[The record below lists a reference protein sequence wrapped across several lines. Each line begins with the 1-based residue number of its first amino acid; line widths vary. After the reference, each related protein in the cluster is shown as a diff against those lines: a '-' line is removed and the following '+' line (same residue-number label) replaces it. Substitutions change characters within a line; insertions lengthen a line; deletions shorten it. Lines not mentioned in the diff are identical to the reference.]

1 MSQPSLTPEM
11 RSHVSQYN
19 ESHRTSVNRALHFI
33 GIPLFVVA
41 TMGLFSKLTWSDGEG
56 PAALQPNAGWI
67 ALVTAGAM
75 SVWWDWRTGLLA
87 TVVYAGG
94 YMLGSTLSVGVLWTL
109 FGIAIVAH
117 TVGHFGFEHKPP
129 ALFSNPLAVLEATPW
144 LVALSAGLY
153 R

>member
-1 MSQPSLTPEM
+1 MSQPSLTPAM

-75 SVWWDWRTGLLA
+75 SLWWDWRMGLLA
-87 TVVYAGG
+87 TVVYAAG
-94 YMLGSTLSVGVLWTL
+94 YALGSTLSVGVLWTL
-109 FGIAIVAH
+109 FGVGIVAH
-117 TVGHFGFEHKPP
+117 T
-129 ALFSNPLAVLEATPW
+129 
-144 LVALSAGLY
+144 
-153 R
+153 